1 MIPGFP
7 PARVARRRC
16 PQRWDV
22 HPGCG
27 VTGDMLIVGACIV
40 WVHLRHRPH
49 ARSLWR
55 WVCVQRAQ
63 RECTTLAS
71 ISPYTVMPLP
81 LRALVS
87 EGW

>member
-1 MIPGFP
+1 MESWCLHFKGWSTALLWT
-7 PARVARRRC
+7 ARWAYC
-16 PQRWDV
+16 Q
-22 HPGCG
+22 G
-27 VTGDMLIVGACIV
+27 
-40 WVHLRHRPH
+40 
-49 ARSLWR
+49 
-55 WVCVQRAQ
+55 AQ